1 MAVELV
7 YILLVCIVLS
17 FVVNVQAVCPRRFF
31 VLSTFDAEMSEGSR
45 FIQPLIV
52 IGGKAVTSGAFGV
65 FEPPPGNFRQKFES
79 HKCRLTL
86 IIMTK
91 GSKCKTNYDVH

>member
-17 FVVNVQAVCPRRFF
+17 FVVNVEAVCPRRFF
-31 VLSTFDAEMSEGSR
+31 VLSTFDAEMSELSR

-52 IGGKAVTSGAFGV
+52 IGGKAVTIGSFGV
-65 FEPPPGNFRQKFES
+65 FEHPLEISDKNLTHTNVGL
-79 HKCRLTL
+79 RLL
-86 IIMTK
+86 
-91 GSKCKTNYDVH
+91 

>member
-65 FEPPPGNFRQKFES
+65 FEPPREISDKNLTHTNVGL
-79 HKCRLTL
+79 RLL
-86 IIMTK
+86 
-91 GSKCKTNYDVH
+91 